1 MKYHKVFI
9 GIGSNVGDRLKNIN
23 KAIELV
29 NENQDCKVVK
39 TSEVYESKA
48 FGVKDQNDFLNSV
61 ICIDTNLEPVNLL
74 EFLKNIESKIGRT
87 KTEKWGPRE
96 IDLDILLFDNLVHSK
111 NGLTIPHK
119 GIPERDFVIVPLI
132 EIEPEIV
139 HPVLNKKV
147 KELIAKADKNIIRE
161 ISVET
166 KKLSGQ

>member
-39 TSEVYESKA
+39 TSRFYESKA

-61 ICIDTNLEPVNLL
+61 ICIDTNLDPVNLL

-96 IDLDILLFDNLVHSK
+96 IDLDILLFSNMVFSEK
-111 NGLTIPHK
+111 GLTIPHK
-119 GIPERDFVIVPLI
+119 GIQERDFVMIPLT
-132 EIEPEIV
+132 EIESEIV
-139 HPVLNKKV
+139 HPVLKV
-147 KELIAKADKNIIRE
+147 KIKDLIQKADKNIIGNLSKE
-161 ISVET
+161 I
-166 KKLSGQ
+166 K